1 MASYK
6 HKLINTE
13 FGTLVLPRLE
23 DISNVPGDT
32 PCVGEVMSVGATTEY
47 SLVKIDLDPSW

>member
-32 PCVGEVMSVGATTEY
+32 PCVGVVMSVGATTEY